1 MKVNSSVCTP
11 GEKNLLDSVLA
22 TPTLTSKDD
31 DSTYAFLQ
39 VNSENE
45 ACKQFLSMW
54 NW

>member
-11 GEKNLLDSVLA
+11 GENILLDSVLA
-22 TPTLTSKDD
+22 TLTSKDD

-45 ACKQFLSMW
+45 ACKQLLSMW